1 MKKVMINV
9 SVLLC
14 SLLTIYSCGKK
25 DKPVVDEQK
34 AISDLTSV
42 MQAKPAVSVKTIG
55 ILLYDGY
62 TSLDAM
68 GPYQVLS
75 ELPGVKVFFVAK
87 QKGSIADAKGTK
99 ILVDT
104 SIAEVQQL
112 DVLVVPGGFRETY
125 NMTRDMPVI
134 DWIKKIDS
142 GSVYTTSVC
151 TGAWI
156 LGAAGLLDN
165 KNATTHWYG
174 KDILRNEFGAKIED
188 KRFVRDGKYWTSA
201 GVTAGMDMS
210 YAMIGTI
217 MGEPYAKISMLNL
230 EYDPKPPY
238 EGGSVNNTPA
248 NLVEGMRIMY
258 NQGMET
264 ALHPEKLYKD
274 LRFAN
279 ERDPICHMPVGAGV
293 ADTAH
298 FNGKVYGFCSSGCKD
313 AFKVNPSGYIAT
325 GK

>member
-1 MKKVMINV
+1 
-9 SVLLC
+9 
-14 SLLTIYSCGKK
+14 
-25 DKPVVDEQK
+25 
-34 AISDLTSV
+34 
-42 MQAKPAVSVKTIG
+42 
-55 ILLYDGY
+55 
-62 TSLDAM
+62 
-68 GPYQVLS
+68 
-75 ELPGVKVFFVAK
+75 
-87 QKGSIADAKGTK
+87 
-99 ILVDT
+99 
-104 SIAEVQQL
+104 
-112 DVLVVPGGFRETY
+112 
-125 NMTRDMPVI
+125 MPVI

>member
-1 MKKVMINV
+1 MRKII
-9 SVLLC
+9 SILLG
-14 SLLTIYSCGKK
+14 STILLTSCNNQSKH
-25 DKPVVDEQK
+25 VVDEQK
-34 AISDLTSV
+34 AIADLSSI
-42 MQAKPAVSVKTIG
+42 MQAKPAIPVKTIG

-68 GPYQVLS
+68 GPYQVLG
-75 ELPGVKVFFVAK
+75 ELPGVKVFFVAR
-87 QKGSIADAKGTK
+87 QRGLVTDARGLKVE
-99 ILVDT
+99 VDT
-104 SIAEVQQL
+104 SIQEVQQL
-112 DVLVVPGGFRETY
+112 DVLVIPGGFKETY

-142 GSVYTTSVC
+142 NAVFTASVC

-210 YAMIGTI
+210 YAMVGAI
-217 MGEPYAKISMLNL
+217 MGEQYAKISMLNL
-230 EYDPKPPY
+230 EYDPEPPY
-238 EGGSVNNTPA
+238 VGGNVHNTPP
-248 NLVEGMRIMY
+248 NLVDGMRIMY

-264 ALHPEKLYKD
+264 ALHPEKLYKN
-274 LRFAN
+274 LRFDN
-279 ERDPICHMPVGAGV
+279 ERDPICNMPVAAGV

-298 FNGKVYGFCSSGCKD
+298 VKGKIFGFCSTGCKD
-313 AFKVNPSGYIAT
+313 AFKEKAT
-325 GK
+325 SY